1 MSSNKQEI
9 LFRPARLAF
18 LIAFALG
25 AVSMTAHARDYFN
38 PELIELDNPG
48 MKGADLSAFESGS
61 QLPGTYRVDIV
72 LGEQVVDTRDIKFD
86 AVTEAD
92 GEASLQPC
100 LSVAQLKSWGVK
112 TELFPELASGG
123 ECAKLNA
130 IPQASAEFLF
140 SAQRLVISIPQAAL
154 SPQARGYV
162 PPEMW
167 DEGITAA
174 MLNYSLSGSNN
185 RARNGN
191 GSDSNSQY
199 ANLRPGINIGP
210 WRLRNYTTW
219 SRDSKGNDKC
229 IPTAS
234 GQLFL

>member
-9 LFRPARLAF
+9 LFKPARLAF

-86 AVTEAD
+86 AVTGAD

-112 TELFPELASGG
+112 TELFTELASGG
-123 ECAKLNA
+123 ECAKLSA
-130 IPQASAEFLF
+130 IPQASAERPASGDQH
-140 SAQRLVISIPQAAL
+140 SAGGTLPAGA
-154 SPQARGYV
+154 
-162 PPEMW
+162 
-167 DEGITAA
+167 
-174 MLNYSLSGSNN
+174 
-185 RARNGN
+185 
-191 GSDSNSQY
+191 
-199 ANLRPGINIGP
+199 
-210 WRLRNYTTW
+210 RLRTA
-219 SRDSKGNDKC
+219 RDVGRRDHRRDTELQPQW
-229 IPTAS
+229 I
-234 GQLFL
+234 